1 MIKKILITGCYGF
14 IGSHLC
20 NKFSFENNFDVIG
33 IYSKKKKQRSN
44 LLDSTIKIKL
54 NLFDY
59 NKLQRIIKKLKP
71 EILIHTS
78 WIGVS
83 KKYSNSEIQKK
94 NGIIIDNILKLKK
107 LNIIKHYL
115 FFGSQIEYKRSL
127 KKITERH
134 KLEVTTLYSAEKI
147 KSYNKIKKKIN
158 NFTWLRLFDVFGNY
172 DSKKWIIPKIIS
184 AVRDRKIFKIKQPY
198 IYWDFLFID
207 ELTEIIRLIVVK
219 KIYGVYNLCSGK
231 KIKLI
236 SIAKIIDKTNSYI
249 SYNKNYKKNYN
260 LIGDN
265 AKILKKIN
273 YRIKS
278 GYKKNLIYLYKN
290 AQFL

>member
-1 MIKKILITGCYGF
+1 MSKSFLVTGGAGF

-20 NKFSFENNFDVIG
+20 NKFSFKNNFDVIG
-33 IYSKKKKQRSN
+33 IYGKKKKERSK
-44 LLDSTIKIKL
+44 LLDNTIKIKL
-54 NLFDY
+54 NLFNY
-59 NKLQRIIKKLKP
+59 NKLETIIKKLKP
-71 EILIHTS
+71 DILIHTS

-134 KLEVTTLYSAEKI
+134 KLEVTSLYSAEKI

-249 SYNKNYKKNYN
+249 TYNKNYKKNYN

-278 GYKKNLIYLYKN
+278 GYKKNLIYLYKD